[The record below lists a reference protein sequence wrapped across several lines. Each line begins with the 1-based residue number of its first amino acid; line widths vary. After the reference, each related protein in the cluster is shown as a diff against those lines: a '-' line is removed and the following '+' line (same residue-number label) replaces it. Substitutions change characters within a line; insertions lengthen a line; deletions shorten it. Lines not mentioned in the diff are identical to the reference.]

1 LKFFIP
7 AALGVFL
14 ALGSGQAHAAWNPP
28 DWEKSPARS
37 SDAGPVNTGSVVLSG
52 ALGFY
57 RSFLSPTLGA
67 RCPSYPSCST
77 YALEAVR
84 RHGPLLGAALTS
96 GRLLSEADEAAFA
109 PRILVNGK
117 LYVYDPVPGVF
128 LTGPDGE
135 KP

>member
-28 DWEKSPARS
+28 DWEKPRPAP
-37 SDAGPVNTGSVVLSG
+37 APGPVNTGSVVLSG

-117 LYVYDPVPGVF
+117 LYVYDPVPGSLF
-128 LTGPDGE
+128 IGQGGGE
-135 KP
+135 P